1 MKAYS
6 PLLPATLLLAGL
18 TGLAHPAQARHWRDE
33 APAPAAAQTVSPTC
47 DNQDFLSK
55 QLAFENG
62 GAKADT
68 PVHICGRVLAVSP
81 DAKRTRSGWHGYFYL
96 AVSPSVSI
104 RIVSGLDEM
113 RAPAW
118 PWVNKGDQVEVV
130 GRYYYDSLR
139 KQGVDWTHHGTGRSW
154 HVPGYVS
161 VNGTRY
167 E

>member
-1 MKAYS
+1 MAYS
-6 PLLPATLLLAGL
+6 RLLLAALLLSGL
-18 TGLAHPAQARHWRDE
+18 TGLTQPANARHWRDE
-33 APAPAAAQTVSPTC
+33 APFAAIQTVSPTC

-68 PVHICGRVLAVSP
+68 PVHICGKVLAVSP
-81 DAKRTRSGWHGYFYL
+81 NAKRTRSGWHGYFYL

-113 RAPAW
+113 HAPTW
-118 PWVNKGDQVEVV
+118 PWVSKGDQVEVV
-130 GRYYYDSLR
+130 GRYYYDSIR
-139 KQGVDWTHHGTGRSW
+139 RQGVDWTHHGTGRSW
-154 HVPGYVS
+154 HVPGYVT

-167 E
+167 D

>member
-1 MKAYS
+1 MMAYS
-6 PLLPATLLLAGL
+6 RLLPAAALFLAGL
-18 TGLAHPAQARHWRDE
+18 TSLTSPAEARSRHAERADV
-33 APAPAAAQTVSPTC
+33 AQTVSLTC

-62 GAKADT
+62 GAKADV
-68 PVHICGRVLAVSP
+68 PVHICGKVLALSP
-81 DAKRTRSGWHGYFYL
+81 KAQHTRSGWHGYFYL
-96 AVSPSVSI
+96 AVTPTVSI

-113 RAPAW
+113 QAPAW

-130 GRYYYDSLR
+130 GRYYYDSIR
-139 KQGVDWTHHGTGRSW
+139 RQGVDWTHHGTGRSW
-154 HVPGYVS
+154 HVPGYVT